1 MNSNRLLGLA
11 VAIILGIV
19 ASMFVYRQFQAASA
33 PKPVVKMQQ
42 IVVAA
47 EPLKLGT
54 RVNASNLKT
63 IPWPQGQPV
72 AGMFTKVDDVANRAL
87 ITSVAENEPI
97 LESKLASLQSGAGLA
112 ATIPEGMRAMSV
124 AVNDVVGVAGF
135 VTPGTM
141 VDVLVTGAATGGGNI
156 TRTILE
162 NVRVLAAG
170 QKVEQDKEGKPQT
183 VPVITL
189 LVTPDDAAKLAMAS
203 TEGKIQLAL
212 RNTIDTKNMSPPAV
226 MQTSLFA
233 SGAPARLR
241 SMLRRKRLL
250 RSPLRLLWKSSSEPN
265 AKQRAFKIRE
275 QPSGVS
281 NARAIV
287 STAFNAKS
295 AVGVAARRRVGNPCC
310 PSRLRS
316 ARLGRPIPGS
326 WGSAIGP
333 AIRRSSAGA
342 ASPCGTLAG
351 HHVSVAHQARFAGRS
366 SHR

>member
-19 ASMFVYRQFQAASA
+19 ASVFVYRQFQAASA
-33 PKPVVKMQQ
+33 PKPVVRMQQ

-72 AGMFTKVDDVANRAL
+72 VGMYTKVDDVANRAL

-141 VDVLVTGAATGGGNI
+141 VDVLVTGASASGNI

-212 RNTIDTKNMSPPAV
+212 RNTIDTKSMSPPAV

-233 SGAPARLR
+233 SSAPAP
-241 SMLRRKRLL
+241 KH
-250 RSPLRLLWKSSSEPN
+250 
-265 AKQRAFKIRE
+265 
-275 QPSGVS
+275 
-281 NARAIV
+281 
-287 STAFNAKS
+287 
-295 AVGVAARRRVGNPCC
+295 VAAKTPPAIPAPFTVEVIVGNKRETKSFQNP
-310 PSRLRS
+310 
-316 ARLGRPIPGS
+316 
-326 WGSAIGP
+326 
-333 AIRRSSAGA
+333 
-342 ASPCGTLAG
+342 
-351 HHVSVAHQARFAGRS
+351 
-366 SHR
+366 